1 METTSRT
8 TGVPRELPIVGGH
21 LALDFANTVDD
32 PAGAE
37 RYDHAGSFPELVGW
51 SVRIGILQPDE
62 AATLLASSADHP
74 RARSAALKRAHALR
88 SILIETFSTAAMI
101 NSGELAA
108 NAGLDSRWRDLRS
121 YVTDAMAHAELEL
134 CPELVE
140 GRSQIENQLSW
151 PVIMRLDAMLWPI
164 SLAAVQLLTSPQ
176 LARVKKCAGCPWV
189 FLDQSKNLS
198 RRWCAM
204 QDCGTHQ
211 KIVRYV
217 ARRAARKQA

>member
-1 METTSRT
+1 METTFPA

-32 PAGAE
+32 PDGTA
-37 RYDHAGSFPELVGW
+37 RYDHAGTFPELVAW
-51 SVRIGILQPDE
+51 SVRLGILQPAE
-62 AATLLASSADHP
+62 ATTLLASGMDHP
-74 RARSAALKRAHALR
+74 RARSAALKRARALR

-108 NAGLDSRWRDLRS
+108 GAVLDARWHDLRS
-121 YVTDAMAHAELEL
+121 YVTDAMAHS
-134 CPELVE
+134 ELVPDDHKYE
-140 GRSQIENQLSW
+140 LDW
-151 PVIMRLDAMLWPI
+151 PVIMRLDSMLWPI
-164 SLAAVQLLTSPQ
+164 AVAAVQLLTNPQ

-204 QDCGTHQ
+204 EDCGTHE

-217 ARRAARKQA
+217 ARRAARKRA